1 MQISPLTPP
10 KLLNLLQD
18 KFWRVMTRSQLLS
31 MNTGQRIQAA
41 ETKVSTGLPS
51 LTSIPFI
58 STLCSIYKLYCSYLT
73 MYRKHTTSI
82 FKTNKTSSSLSD
94 ILTYTKCVRKSC
106 RCWFENKV
114 DTKCSLLSP
123 SLNSGTVV
131 GCATEGLQRLRIV
144 PHHHLIKGF
153 KGWIINLTMP
163 R

>member
-1 MQISPLTPP
+1 MCLTIHPQIQWHSIFPYQQPGVTIDSELCRTSHLNTVAIQMSDSMQISPLTPP

-18 KFWRVMTRSQLLS
+18 KFWRVMTRSQLVS
-31 MNTGQRIQAA
+31 MNTDQRIQAA

-94 ILTYTKCVRKSC
+94 I
-106 RCWFENKV
+106 
-114 DTKCSLLSP
+114 
-123 SLNSGTVV
+123 
-131 GCATEGLQRLRIV
+131 
-144 PHHHLIKGF
+144 
-153 KGWIINLTMP
+153 
-163 R
+163 

>member
-1 MQISPLTPP
+1 MQNSPLTPP

-18 KFWRVMTRSQLLS
+18 KFWRVMTRSQLVS

-82 FKTNKTSSSLSD
+82 FKTS
-94 ILTYTKCVRKSC
+94 ILCLPSTY
-106 RCWFENKV
+106 
-114 DTKCSLLSP
+114 TKCSLLSP